1 MNATDKY
8 YKKYFDE
15 IDFSEKFNFI
25 TAEEYQ
31 QLSYDEQFYLS
42 MKWAVEEEDIK
53 RKLVSEGK
61 SRSDINKRDT
71 SLFKLMV
78 VERHLYKDSILL
90 TYQDSTKE
98 IYDDAKEIAEKFNI
112 TFQKVNNYAF
122 YKRQLNG
129 IKFEK
134 IIQRL
139 FGNEYK
145 IVSHKDKY

>member
-1 MNATDKY
+1 VNIEQKY
-8 YKKYFDE
+8 QEYIKNVDLNNL
-15 IDFSEKFNFI
+15 NFI

-31 QLSYDEQFYLS
+31 KLHHDEQFYLT

-53 RKLVSEGK
+53 RQLVTNGK
-61 SRSDINKRDT
+61 SRNDIDNKDT
-71 SLFKLMV
+71 SLFKLIIV
-78 VERHLYKDSILL
+78 NRPLYKDSILL
-90 TYQDSTKE
+90 TYPDNIKE
-98 IYDDAKEIAEKFNI
+98 IYDDAKEISEKLNI

-134 IIQRL
+134 VRQKL

-145 IVSHKDKY
+145 IISHNDKN